1 MKDSSTTMSH
11 ERIEHL
17 PFKNLRLILVML
29 LLAVCVIAACVFLG
43 GLGGA
48 TKIFVI
54 CLLIMTLAIC
64 LDIASQIKVSVSIDS
79 DGIVIKNTFPKYV
92 VTLTWDKLQYGYYVY
107 SSKGHEYLLLTSTKL
122 SSERVKR
129 VFSQETQIFAQ
140 MRKKRP
146 NQDYA
151 CIYVES
157 DYQNM
162 IARIV
167 KEHVTF
173 ENKSRNHLR
182 NVDWK

>member
-1 MKDSSTTMSH
+1 MKDGSATMTH

-29 LLAVCVIAACVFLG
+29 LFAVCIIAACVFLG
-43 GLGGA
+43 GLEGA

-54 CLLIMTLAIC
+54 CLLIMTLALC
-64 LDIASQIKVSVSIDS
+64 LDIASQIKLSVSIDGE
-79 DGIVIKNTFPKYV
+79 GIVIKNTFPKYI
-92 VTLTWDKLQYGYYVY
+92 VTLTWDKLRFGYYVY

-129 VFSQETQIFAQ
+129 IFSQETQIFAQ
-140 MRKKRP
+140 MRKKRS

-157 DYQNM
+157 DYQNV
-162 IARIV
+162 IARIA

-173 ENKSRNHLR
+173 ENKSRNRLL